1 MGKRSFFSVGRP
13 SVLVG
18 VFLVFRRIEEVGM
31 MRSLKIIVLLAAAL
45 AVAAYGCSKEEGEEP
60 AAEQA
65 QDQLAERLDPT
76 DQTVAITV
84 NGEDVTKGQVA
95 EEVARLSRQFGGRM
109 SPEQMA
115 QMQGA
120 LSQQAGDNLISRILL
135 QQKIEEDGIT
145 VSREEIEARM
155 AEVRASFGSEEE
167 LTNRLAMMGMTVEML
182 EKEMET
188 GLAVEKLIAEYAPTE
203 EVTDSEAKVYYDEN
217 TAQFEQPERVKASHI
232 LLKFEATD
240 TEAVKTVA
248 REEAESIIAQ
258 LGQGADFAELARGH
272 SACPS
277 SQKGGDLG
285 FFQRGQMVKPFED
298 AAFALEVG
306 ATSGIVETQFG
317 YHIIKVTE
325 REDGRTVPFDEA
337 KGNIKTMLDGQRK
350 QEAMKTYT
358 DQLRTTADIQFKE

>member
-1 MGKRSFFSVGRP
+1 
-13 SVLVG
+13 
-18 VFLVFRRIEEVGM
+18 M
-31 MRSLKIIVLLAAAL
+31 MKTLKIIVLLAAAL
-45 AVAAYGCSKEEGEEP
+45 AVAATGCSKEEGEEP

-65 QDQLAERLDPT
+65 QGQPAERLDPA
-76 DQTVAITV
+76 DQAVAITV
-84 NGEDVTKGQVA
+84 NGEVITKGQIA

-135 QQKIEEDGIT
+135 QQKITEDGVT
-145 VSREEIEARM
+145 VSREEIDARM
-155 AEVRASFGSEEE
+155 AEVRASFGSEADM
-167 LTNRLAMMGMTVEML
+167 TNRLAMMGMTVEML
-182 EKEMET
+182 EQEMET
-188 GLAVEKLIAEYAPTE
+188 GLAVEKLIAEYVPTE
-203 EVTDSEAKVYYDEN
+203 EVTDSDAKAYYDEKS
-217 TAQFEQPERVKASHI
+217 AQFQQPERVQASHI
-232 LLKFEATD
+232 LLKVEATD
-240 TEAVKTVA
+240 TEAVRDVA
-248 REEAESIIAQ
+248 REEAEGLVAQ

-298 AAFALEVG
+298 AAFALDVG
-306 ATSGIVETQFG
+306 EISGIVETQFG

-325 REDGRTVPFDEA
+325 REDGRTVPFEEA
-337 KGNIKTMLDGQRK
+337 KGNITTMLDGQRK

-358 DQLRTTADIQFKE
+358 DQLKTTADIQHKE

>member
-1 MGKRSFFSVGRP
+1 
-13 SVLVG
+13 
-18 VFLVFRRIEEVGM
+18 M
-31 MRSLKIIVLLAAAL
+31 MRFWKIVLLLIAAL
-45 AVAAYGCSKEEGEEP
+45 AVALSGCSKEEGEEP

-65 QDQLAERLDPT
+65 QGQMAQGLDPT
-76 DQTVAITV
+76 DQTVALTV
-84 NGEDVTKGQVA
+84 NGEEITKGQIA

-109 SPEQMA
+109 SPEQMG

-120 LSQQAGDNLISRILL
+120 LSQQAQDNLISRILL

-145 VSREEIEARM
+145 VSRDEIDARM
-155 AEVRASFGSEEE
+155 AEVRGSFGSEEE

-182 EKEMET
+182 EQEMET
-188 GLAVEKLIAEYAPTE
+188 GIAVEKLIALYAPTE
-203 EVTDSEAKVYYDEN
+203 EVTESEVRTFYDEN
-217 TAQFEQPERVKASHI
+217 TERFQQPDRVKASHI
-232 LLKFEATD
+232 LLKAGAED
-240 TEAVKTVA
+240 TEATKTLA
-248 REEAESIIAQ
+248 REEAEGIVAQ
-258 LGQGADFAELARGH
+258 LDQGADFAQLAREH

-298 AAFALEVG
+298 AAFALDVGEV
-306 ATSGIVETQFG
+306 SGIVETQFG

-337 KGNIKTMLDGQRK
+337 KPNIMAMLDGQRK

-358 DQLRTTADIQFKE
+358 DQLRATADIQFKE